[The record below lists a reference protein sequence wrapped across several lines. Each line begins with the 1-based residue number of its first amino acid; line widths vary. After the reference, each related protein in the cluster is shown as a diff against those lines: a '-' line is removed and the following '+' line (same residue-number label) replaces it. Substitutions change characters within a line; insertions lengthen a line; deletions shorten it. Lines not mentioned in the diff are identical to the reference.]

1 MKCIVGMLQKWELL
15 FSQAK
20 CDNFCINLIISN
32 FQKAH
37 CTLMLKVKM
46 HYFFL
51 ALAHEMNTFKIS
63 TLKVFLISHAV
74 TSIYPKSPS
83 VLLQASSIL
92 QYWTFKLHV
101 FIFFSSIYNPWDILQ
116 QHSFERKNLL
126 TRNIMFFNMIPR
138 ALIKAR
144 LKTLSRHRI
153 RSRIINKQ
161 YHRGFFRNNK

>member
-51 ALAHEMNTFKIS
+51 ALAHEMNTFKI
-63 TLKVFLISHAV
+63 
-74 TSIYPKSPS
+74 SIYPKSPS

>member
-1 MKCIVGMLQKWELL
+1 MYCWNVTKAKTVIQPSQVWQFLHQSHHFQFPKSPLHSDAKSENALFL
-15 FSQAK
+15 FSLGTWNEHIQDFYIK
-20 CDNFCINLIISN
+20 SIFNITCSDFYLP
-32 FQKAH
+32 
-37 CTLMLKVKM
+37 
-46 HYFFL
+46 
-51 ALAHEMNTFKIS
+51 KI
-63 TLKVFLISHAV
+63 
-74 TSIYPKSPS
+74 PS

-153 RSRIINKQ
+153 RSQIINKQ
-161 YHRGFFRNNK
+161 WWIFQK